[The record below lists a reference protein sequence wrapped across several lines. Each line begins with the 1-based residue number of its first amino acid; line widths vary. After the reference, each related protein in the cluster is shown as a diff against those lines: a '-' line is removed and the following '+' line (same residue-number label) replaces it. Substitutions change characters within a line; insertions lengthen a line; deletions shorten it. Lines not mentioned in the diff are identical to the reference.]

1 MVSHLGKAIDDT
13 TSGKVT
19 NNVAADSSGMILR
32 RLGSGHGCFHWELLL
47 RCLGGGGL
55 WFRLDEKGEEDK
67 RRKRISSG
75 RLSLMSS

>member
-1 MVSHLGKAIDDT
+1 MGKAIDDT

-47 RCLGGGGL
+47 RCLGGGGMGVVCGFV
-55 WFRLDEKGEEDK
+55 WMKKGMEES
-67 RRKRISSG
+67 RMEGGSEGFGIS
-75 RLSLMSS
+75 